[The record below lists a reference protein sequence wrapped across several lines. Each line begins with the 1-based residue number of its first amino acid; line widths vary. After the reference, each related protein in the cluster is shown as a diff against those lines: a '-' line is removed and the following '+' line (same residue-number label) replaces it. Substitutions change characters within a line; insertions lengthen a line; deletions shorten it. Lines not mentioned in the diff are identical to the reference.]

1 MATLR
6 WHSQAD
12 WDNAQ
17 SRYGVTSRSVGGFS
31 GNTLRVGWDHE
42 YGPLA
47 DATHYWTLEWD
58 DYAVDQTHNYD
69 LVEEKFHGVSAT
81 SGVFGMPAM
90 QFNRG
95 ENDWIEV
102 GRPPTLSHS
111 GGLSVM
117 AHIRVPEPYSGH
129 KYIMGYAKGRTTR
142 VNGSWILYCRPIA
155 DDPAEWEIGWLY
167 RQDGYWHP
175 GTFQRRELQPHTDHI
190 VVATINTDNQLST
203 VTVDGHHES
212 KPIGTN
218 YRVDPT
224 PDGVSAAIGDRTP
237 GAGRYWDGVISNVA
251 YWDRALDD
259 QERAELTTF
268 TPENLE
274 GVVDEEGVSDIDPSL
289 AGGNLITATR
299 SDSLAAREITIEAAV
314 GAKRHIDISVYQD
327 TTGDGTPDNSAT
339 IQVDNGRNTYELE
352 GFESIG
358 GSQYWLEI
366 DIWTDDISR
375 TPELY
380 SVEVT
385 TGEPRDELLPADDQ
399 IVWSKQADWDR
410 AQARARVVTREYGA
424 RDPHDIEL
432 GFDPEYAPVDDA
444 TFFAPLDVTTNRLNP
459 TDVISGKEGV
469 FGGSPV
475 LSVEGGVGTTGMYSG
490 GSAEP
495 GYATWQNMDGFHH
508 EGSRTIA
515 ALIDADTLDDVN
527 EKGVIL
533 GAGSDE
539 DGSAWSLEIREGQ
552 RLVFRYTTSAPWWRE
567 GKQSKANETVIRSF
581 HSDFTEGFHAVI
593 FVFDQEQEDV
603 EIRGGK
609 YWTVVRSSDIT
620 VSVSSSEVEI
630 ESSSTRIRKGRGKR
644 GWHWARQDWNERHN
658 PYRQRKSASMPRYKW
673 WRGKRRKVRAMG
685 LCWLGNKL
693 DVKKLVLPLQKPDA
707 PPTVR
712 IGRHP
717 GQERR
722 DYLGVVDEVL
732 YWPHALDETEVN
744 EIRRTYSDGYLVTEK
759 TESFG
764 EAFKAVVDA
773 ERPQNTS
780 IEMTIYQDTSGD
792 GTANRSQTVT
802 IPDGETTIALNGFEA
817 VDESEYWARFS
828 LTTRDKTRS
837 PTLRSVRID
846 LASST
851 GAVIDTDEAGVIT
864 ADEFGSI
871 DTS

>member
-12 WDNAQ
+12 WDGAQ

-31 GNTLRVGWDHE
+31 GNTLRVGWDHN

-47 DATHYWTLEWD
+47 DAQHYWTLESD
-58 DYAVDQTHNYD
+58 GYAIDHTGNYD
-69 LVEEKFHGVSAT
+69 LDSAKFHGPSET
-81 SGVFGMPAM
+81 SGPFGMPALK
-90 QFNRG
+90 FNRTEG
-95 ENDWIEV
+95 DWVEV
-102 GRPPTLSHS
+102 GRPPTFSHTGS
-111 GGLSVM
+111 LSVM
-117 AHIRVPEPYSGH
+117 AHIRVPEPYVKH
-129 KYIMGYAKGRTTR
+129 KYIMGYAKGTTTR
-142 VNGSWILYCRPIA
+142 TDGSWILYCRPIL
-155 DDPAEWEIGWLY
+155 DDTDYWEIGWLY

-190 VVATINTDNQLST
+190 LVATINTDNQLST

-212 KPIGTN
+212 QPIGTN
-218 YRVDPT
+218 FRVDPT
-224 PDGVSAAIGDRTP
+224 PEGVSAAIGDRTP
-237 GAGRYWDGVISNVA
+237 GAQRYWDGVISNVA
-251 YWDRALDD
+251 YWNRALTDD
-259 QERAELTTF
+259 ERAKLSTF
-268 TPENLE
+268 TPEAIS
-274 GVVDEEGVSDIDPSL
+274 GIVDEEGTDDYDPSL
-289 AGGNLITATR
+289 AGGNLITAKK
-299 SDSLAAREITIEAAV
+299 SDSLAAREITIDAAV
-314 GAKRHIDISVYQD
+314 GANRHIDISVYQD

-339 IQVDNGRNTYELE
+339 IQVDNGVNTYTLE
-352 GFESIG
+352 GFESIA

-366 DIWTDDISR
+366 DIWTDTISK

-380 SVEVT
+380 SAEVT
-385 TGEPRDELLPADDQ
+385 TGEPRTELLPADDQ

-410 AQARARVVTREYGA
+410 AQERARVVTREYGA

-432 GFDPEYAPVDDA
+432 GFDPEYGPVDEA
-444 TFFAPLDVTTNRLNP
+444 TFFAPLDVTNSRLQP
-459 TDVISGKEGV
+459 TDVMSGKLGT

-475 LSVEGGVGTTGMYSG
+475 LSVEGGIGTTGMYSG

-495 GYATWQNMDGFHH
+495 GYATWENMDGFHH
-508 EGSRTIA
+508 AGSRTIA
-515 ALIDADTLDDVN
+515 ALIDADTLDEVN
-527 EKGVIL
+527 DKGVII

-552 RLVFRYTTSAPWWRE
+552 RLVFRYTTAVPWWKSE
-567 GKQSKANETVIRSF
+567 HNAKSKETVIRSF
-581 HSDFTEGFHAVI
+581 HSDFTDGYHAVI

-620 VSVSSSEVEI
+620 VSVSSADVEI
-630 ESSSTRIRKGRGKR
+630 ESSSTRISRSRGKR
-644 GWHWARQDWNERHN
+644 GWHWARDDWDERHSHH
-658 PYRQRKSASMPRYKW
+658 RRRKSHSMPRYKW

-685 LCWLGNKL
+685 LCWLGSKL

-707 PPTVR
+707 PPNVR

-717 GQERR
+717 AQEQR
-722 DYLGVVDEVL
+722 DYLGVVDEVI

-744 EIRRTYSDGYLVTEK
+744 EITRTYSDGYLVTAK
-759 TESFG
+759 TKSFG

-802 IPDGETTIALNGFEA
+802 IPDGQTTIALDGFEA

-837 PTLRSVRID
+837 PTIHSVRID

-851 GAVIDTDEAGVIT
+851 GAVIDTDANGVIT
-864 ADEFGSI
+864 ADQFGSI